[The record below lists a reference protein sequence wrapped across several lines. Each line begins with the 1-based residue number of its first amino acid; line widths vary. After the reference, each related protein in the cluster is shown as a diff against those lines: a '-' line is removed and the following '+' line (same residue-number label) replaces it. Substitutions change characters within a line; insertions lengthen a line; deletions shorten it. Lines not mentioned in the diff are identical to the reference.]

1 MIREH
6 MAYALITETCAN
18 FSVNRMETQNNFVL
32 DTCVRSLARFP
43 WFFVELFFLLSFV
56 VKERDMKLLRFGW

>member
-1 MIREH
+1 

-43 WFFVELFFLLSFV
+43 GFFVKLFFLLSFV